1 MFKLRI
7 RLITAGLSLL
17 LLPLQGWSQGA
28 YPNRPV
34 KILVPFPAG
43 QATDLVARALGQKL
57 SESLGQP
64 FVVENKAG
72 AGGIIGTELVAKSA
86 PDGYTLLIG
95 SSGPL
100 AVNPGLYSKLPY
112 DSIKD
117 FAPITLA
124 VTVPLFLVAHPSFPA
139 NSVKELVSYAK
150 SKPGRVDYASGGN
163 GVTNHLAME
172 LFKSTAGLFMVHVPY
187 KGGPPALTD
196 LIAGQV
202 SVMFET
208 GPGALPH
215 VKTGRLK
222 ALAVGSV
229 TRSSA
234 MPNLPTVAESGYPG
248 FDAVAWIGLVAPAGT
263 LQPIINKLNAEVV
276 KALKM
281 PDIRERFLALGAD
294 PVGNSPEEFGS
305 YIKSEIAKWGK
316 VVKSSGA
323 KVD

>member
-7 RLITAGLSLL
+7 RLIAAGLSLL

-34 KILVPFPAG
+34 KILVAFPAG

-72 AGGIIGTELVAKSA
+72 AGGIIGTDLGAKSA
-86 PDGYTLLIG
+86 PDGYTLIMS

-100 AVNPGLYSKLPY
+100 AVNPGLYRKLPY
-112 DSIKD
+112 DPIKD
-117 FAPITLA
+117 FVPITLA
-124 VTVPLFLVAHPSFPA
+124 AIVPLFLVAHPSFPA
-139 NSVKELVSYAK
+139 NSVKELVAYAK

-172 LFKSTAGLFMVHVPY
+172 LFKSAAGLFMVHVPY
-187 KGGPPALTD
+187 KGGPPALND

-248 FDAVAWIGLVAPAGT
+248 FEAVAWIGLVAPTGT
-263 LQPIINKLNAEVV
+263 PQPIVNKLNAEVL

-316 VVKSSGA
+316 AVKSSGA
-323 KVD
+323 QVD